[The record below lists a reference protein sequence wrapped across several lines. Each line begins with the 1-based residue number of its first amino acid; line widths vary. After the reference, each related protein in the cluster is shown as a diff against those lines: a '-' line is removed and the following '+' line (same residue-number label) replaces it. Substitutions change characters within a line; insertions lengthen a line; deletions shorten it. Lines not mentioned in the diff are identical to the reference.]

1 MPPKAPVTEE
11 EDEGLKLAPGTD
23 SNKRKKYIKALE
35 KVMDKLLARAEVDLS
50 EIKPREIL
58 YNVDVAMA
66 TYLKLSDRDVPTP
79 QQQAGAS
86 VTVNGLTREQALQML
101 AGHREQTDKITPQA
115 WCAGRT
121 CNEVASFPQWNTWRR
136 FSWWCKE

>member
-1 MPPKAPVTEE
+1 MPPKAPVTDD
-11 EDEGLKLAPGTD
+11 EDDGLKLAPGTD

-101 AGHREQTDKITPQA
+101 AGHREQTDKPLTPQA
-115 WCAGRT
+115 
-121 CNEVASFPQWNTWRR
+121 
-136 FSWWCKE
+136 